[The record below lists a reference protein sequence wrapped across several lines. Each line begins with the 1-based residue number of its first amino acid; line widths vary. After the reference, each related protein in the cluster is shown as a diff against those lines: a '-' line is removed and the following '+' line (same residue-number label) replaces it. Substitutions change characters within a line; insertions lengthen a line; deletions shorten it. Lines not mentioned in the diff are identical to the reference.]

1 MTDEEVQQLFV
12 DWNSLGLPKGTFAYD
27 TATPVRVYMSRDEWL
42 TFLKDIVNRCRQ
54 IEEDL
59 Y

>member
-1 MTDEEVQQLFV
+1 MTDEEVAQLFV
-12 DWNSLGLPKGTFAYD
+12 DWNSLDLPKGTFVYD
-27 TATPVRVYMSRDEWL
+27 TDTPARVYMNRDEWL